1 MNPDQL
7 RARQLYETGRFDE
20 AAQLCRAILTR
31 NAQDSEANHLL
42 GLIFYRQ
49 GQNRTAADFLQRA
62 VAAGPATAQMY
73 SNLGAVLNSLGD
85 LGGAIAA
92 YRRAIERDSANPW
105 PLNNL
110 GVLYRNA
117 GQTEDAM
124 EAFRRALAIK
134 PDFAEARINLRLVYS
149 AIVPQWH
156 FAMMNDRHRNDAFEA
171 AIRRAVA
178 GKRVLEI
185 GAGAGLLAMI
195 AADAGAARVDS
206 CEAVGVI
213 ARQAAGIVAK
223 NGFAD
228 RVKIIPRRST
238 ELIVGRDIAERAEV
252 LITETFSS
260 NLLDEGILPSVEH
273 AHRELL
279 TANAVTIPAAAS
291 AMGYLIGGA
300 PGEMLFVDRI
310 KGYDFSSFNEFA
322 PPRLVVS
329 LDGIAHEAL
338 SGDVELLRF
347 DLSQREFPMKGRE
360 AVMPV
365 TRSGICYGVAQW
377 IRLDLDSLTQYSNRP
392 VAGGQNSH
400 WPNIVYR
407 FPAPLSVE
415 AGDRVRV
422 LARHDRAEMN
432 VDLLGS

>member
-1 MNPDQL
+1 MTQEQL
-7 RARQLYETGRFDE
+7 RAKQLYETGRFEE
-20 AAQLCRAILTR
+20 AAQLCRAILSR

-49 GQNRTAADFLQRA
+49 GQNRVAVDFLQRA
-62 VAAGPATAQMY
+62 VASGSATARMY
-73 SNLGAVLNSLGD
+73 GNLGAVLNSLGD
-85 LGGAIAA
+85 LGGAIVA
-92 YRRAIERDSANPW
+92 YRRAIDGDPTNPW

-117 GQTEDAM
+117 GQTE
-124 EAFRRALAIK
+124 EAIESFRRALAVN
-134 PDFAEARINLRLVYS
+134 PDFREAQLNLRLIYS

-171 AIRRAVA
+171 AIRRAVG

-185 GAGAGLLAMI
+185 GSGAGLLAMI

-213 ARQAAGIVAK
+213 AKQARDIIAK

-228 RVKIIPRRST
+228 RVNIMARRST
-238 ELIVGRDIAERAEV
+238 ELVVGRDIPARAEV
-252 LITETFSS
+252 LISETFSS
-260 NLLDEGILPSVEH
+260 NLLDEGILPSIEH
-273 AHRELL
+273 AHRDLL
-279 TANAVTIPAAAS
+279 TGNAITIPAAAS
-291 AMGYLIGGA
+291 AMGFLIGGA
-300 PGEMLFVDRI
+300 PGEMLFADRI
-310 KGYDFSSFNEFA
+310 KGFDFSSFNEFA
-322 PPRLVVS
+322 PPRLVIP

-347 DLSQREFPMKGRE
+347 DLSQREFPMHGRE
-360 AVMPV
+360 VVMPV
-365 TRSGICYGVAQW
+365 IRSGICYGVAQW

-400 WPNIVYR
+400 WPNIIYR
-407 FPAPLSVE
+407 FPQPLSVE
-415 AGDRVRV
+415 AGENVRI
-422 LARHDRAEMN
+422 LARHDRAEIN
-432 VDLLGS
+432 VDLMGK